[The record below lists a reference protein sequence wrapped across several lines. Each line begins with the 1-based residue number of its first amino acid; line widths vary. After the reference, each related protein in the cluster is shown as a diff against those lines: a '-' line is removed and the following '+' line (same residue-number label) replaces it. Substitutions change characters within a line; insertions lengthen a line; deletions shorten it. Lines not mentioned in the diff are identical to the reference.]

1 MKKLSMEQ
9 RGALLVM
16 FPLACQIIFVVI
28 LTSQL
33 WSIHSN
39 IMQQSRSCELITR
52 TISLIGYAINLG
64 YITNQPQYLE
74 PSKHWRLASVTS
86 DQRMFAV
93 LKEKMQQISS
103 RSEPD
108 ELQRNR
114 ISTLVRAGDDTIS
127 CLTELRD
134 NQAKGWHYWK
144 HVHDR
149 YELALIFAC
158 NRMLKAADNVV
169 KYEEGKR
176 QGSEEATNAQIQGL
190 NALLTG
196 AVLVTIVAAFV
207 MAAFYIR
214 DILFPIKHLSAN
226 CLRLSRREELLP
238 VLADG
243 NEFSAIDSIL
253 HGIREATIE
262 EQKREKSMVEK
273 TNDLICSLS
282 PQGKFLRANS
292 STLQFFGEEAQSIV
306 GKSFLDFVEME
317 DRNEALKNFEDALGG
332 EESKSFEFRIKCNG
346 EPVYTRWSCLYSK
359 DTEELFA
366 VVHNIEQEK
375 IVEKLKQDFVD
386 MVSHDLRSPLSSMQI
401 ALDMIAQGAY
411 GDLAEDVNKE
421 VEGAL
426 RNLDRLLDFVND
438 LLDFQKLKQGAL
450 QLDYDN
456 ANLESMVNSA
466 VDLVKPALQAKGI
479 DISVRGDEITM
490 WCDPKKL
497 VQLLTN
503 LLANAIQ
510 YTPRDG
516 QISVNWSAE
525 EGYIELSVTDSGPGI
540 AKEYRKKIFEAF
552 EQTPEAAQ
560 KGEGTGLGLAICK
573 LISDAHRGS
582 ISVESENG
590 KGSKFIV
597 KIPNIQA

>member
-9 RGALLVM
+9 RGALLVI
-16 FPLACQIIFVVI
+16 FPLACQIIFVAI
-28 LTSQL
+28 LSGQL

-39 IMQQSRSCELITR
+39 IVKQSRSCELITR
-52 TISLIGYAINLG
+52 TISLIGYSINLG
-64 YITNQPQYLE
+64 YITQQPQYLE
-74 PSKHWRLASVTS
+74 PSKHWRLASVTR

-93 LKEKMQQISS
+93 LKEKMHQISS
-103 RSEPD
+103 RNEPD
-108 ELQRNR
+108 ELQRSR
-114 ISTLVRAGDDTIS
+114 ISTLVRAGEDTIRS
-127 CLTELRD
+127 LTELRD
-134 NQAKGWHYWK
+134 NQAKGWDYWK
-144 HVHDR
+144 QVHDR
-149 YELALIFAC
+149 YELTLIFAC

-176 QGSEEATNAQIQGL
+176 QGSEEATNAQFQNL
-190 NALLTG
+190 NMLLTG
-196 AVLVTIVAAFV
+196 AVLLTIVAAFA

-214 DILFPIKHLSAN
+214 DILIPLKHLSAN
-226 CLRLSRREELLP
+226 CLRLSRQEQLLP
-238 VLADG
+238 VLGDN

-253 HGIREATIE
+253 HGIRDATIE
-262 EQKREKSMVEK
+262 EQEREKSMVEN

-282 PQGKFLRANS
+282 KQGKFLRANA
-292 STLQFFGEEAQSIV
+292 STIQFFGEEPQSIV
-306 GKSFLDFVEME
+306 GKSFLDFVESA
-317 DRNEALKNFEDALGG
+317 DRSEAQKNFDDALHG
-332 EESKSFEFRIKCNG
+332 EESKSFEFRIKG
-346 EPVYTRWSCLYSK
+346 KEEPVHTRWSCLYSK

-386 MVSHDLRSPLSSMQI
+386 MVSHDLRSPLSSMQV

-411 GDLAEDVNKE
+411 GDVGDDVQKE

-456 ANLESMVNSA
+456 ASVESLVNSA
-466 VDLVKPALQAKGI
+466 VDFVRPALQAKNI
-479 DISVRGDEITM
+479 DISLEGDEITM

-497 VQLLTN
+497 IQLLTN

-516 QISVNWSAE
+516 QISVNWAPAE
-525 EGYIELSVTDSGPGI
+525 GSIELSVTDSGPGI
-540 AKEYRKKIFEAF
+540 AEEYRKKVFEAF
-552 EQTPEAAQ
+552 EQTPEAARR
-560 KGEGTGLGLAICK
+560 GEGTGLGLAICK
-573 LISDAHRGS
+573 LICDAHNGS
-582 ISVESENG
+582 ISVESETG

-597 KIPNIQA
+597 KIPAPQA